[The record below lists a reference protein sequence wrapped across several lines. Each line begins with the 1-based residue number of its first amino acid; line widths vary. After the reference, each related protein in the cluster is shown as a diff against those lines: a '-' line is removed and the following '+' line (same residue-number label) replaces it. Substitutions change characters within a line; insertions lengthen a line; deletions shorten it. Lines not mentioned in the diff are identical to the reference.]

1 MDHPFRW
8 LVVVAHGS
16 AQHEGRFVEQ
26 RVEQGAMRE
35 RADVDETLQPAEI
48 SGRLLNELY
57 THALESWPEEC
68 CGLILGVG
76 DDRYQRLVRCR
87 NEMTHRHQTDP
98 IAYPRD
104 GREAY
109 YMNEHDYLREIEKAD
124 AEALSVTAVYHSHVG
139 GAVYLSEMDLRYAQ
153 SELFPF
159 PDAEQ
164 IVVSVSERKVRGLGL
179 FRRVGRDAPFIGRP
193 VEPLT

>member
-1 MDHPFRW
+1 
-8 LVVVAHGS
+8 
-16 AQHEGRFVEQ
+16 
-26 RVEQGAMRE
+26 MRR
-35 RADVDETLQPAEI
+35 RADVDETLQPAEM

-57 THALESWPEEC
+57 THALESQPEEC
-68 CGLILGVG
+68 CGLILGVR

-87 NEMTHRHQTDP
+87 NEMTQRHRKDP

-109 YMNEHDYLREIEKAD
+109 YMNEHDYMRAIEKAD
-124 AEALSVTAVYHSHVG
+124 ADALAVTAVYHSHVG
-139 GAVYLSEMDLRYAQ
+139 SAVYLSEMDLQYAE

-164 IVVSVSERKVRGLGL
+164 LVVSVSEGTVRGLGV
-179 FRRVGRDAPFIGRP
+179 FQRDGRDASFTGRAVKPFVP
-193 VEPLT
+193 

>member
-1 MDHPFRW
+1 
-8 LVVVAHGS
+8 
-16 AQHEGRFVEQ
+16 
-26 RVEQGAMRE
+26 MRG
-35 RADVDETLQPAEI
+35 RADVDETLEPAEM

-68 CGLILGVG
+68 CGLILGDG

-87 NEMTHRHQTDP
+87 NEMTQRHQTDP

-109 YMNEHDYLREIEKAD
+109 YMNEHDYLREVEKAE

-139 GAVYLSEMDLRYAQ
+139 GAVYLSEMDLQYAL
-153 SELFPF
+153 SELFPS

-179 FRRVGRDAPFIGRP
+179 FRRAGRDAPFIGRP
-193 VEPLT
+193 VVPLTS